1 MKTATLRIPGH
12 CPSKK
17 NHYRVVPCRKF
28 PVTGAYRLA
37 KDDAVTTYEKK
48 AILLLRSQWSGPPLA
63 ELTDIGIAV
72 DFYRNEPD
80 DVGVAET
87 IYDALQAAGV
97 VANDRLLRL
106 CGNPAIRRHK
116 VPRRADEGVA
126 IALRWGYTQEA
137 PVLAAP

>member
-1 MKTATLRIPGH
+1 MQTATLKIPGH

-17 NHYRVVPCRKF
+17 NHYRVVPCRKAPF
-28 PVTGAYRLA
+28 TGAFRLV
-37 KDDAVTTYEKK
+37 KDDMVTTYEKK

-63 ELTDIGIAV
+63 ELTDIDIKV
-72 DFYRNEPD
+72 DFYGNEPD

-106 CGNPAIRRHK
+106 CGNPAIGRHK
-116 VPRRADEGVA
+116 VPRRAEEGVE
-126 IALRWGYTQEA
+126 IT
-137 PVLAAP
+137 LAWSRDAFASP